1 MASRTHVLVSLF
13 LVALAAGCAA
23 KEKPKPKPS
32 GVIVAQPLQRQVQD
46 WDDYVGQFEPVNDVT
61 VRPRV
66 SGYIQS
72 IAFKDG
78 QNVKA
83 GQLLFQI
90 DPRPY
95 QALLAQSQGQLA
107 HAQAALADAKVEV
120 QRSQKLL
127 AAKAGSQQDYDTRA
141 ATEHQDE
148 ADLASAQANVKT
160 AQLNVNFTHVTA
172 PIAGRISDARATV
185 GNLVTQDSTILT
197 TIVSLDPIRFNFEGP
212 ESLFLKYKRQ
222 AASGRTE
229 AGGAPVEIRLQDEPT
244 YRWPGHLE
252 FVDNALDTSSGTIRA
267 RAIVRNPS
275 NFLTPGMF
283 GHMRLLGSQ
292 PYVGMLIPDQA
303 IVQDQSRQLVYVVN
317 RGVVSQKV
325 VLTGPLIDGLRVVRS
340 GLTTQDWV
348 VIDGITRAHPGAKVT
363 PRVGRITPQADETAA
378 TPDSAPPAS
387 SATFTD
393 AR

>member
-1 MASRTHVLVSLF
+1 MASRTHVLASL
-13 LVALAAGCAA
+13 LLAALAAGCAA
-23 KEKPKPKPS
+23 KQKPQPKPNL
-32 GVIVAQPLQRQVQD
+32 VVVAQPLQRQVQD
-46 WDDYVGQFEPVNDVT
+46 WDDYVGQFEAVNDVS

-72 IAFKDG
+72 LGFKDG

-95 QALLAQSQGQLA
+95 QALLSQAQGQLA
-107 HAQAALADAKVEV
+107 HAKAALADAKVELNRA
-120 QRSQKLL
+120 QALL

-141 ATEHQDE
+141 ATEHADE
-148 ADLASAQANVKT
+148 ADLATADANVKT
-160 AQLNVNFTHVTA
+160 AQLNVSFTRVTA
-172 PIAGRISDARATV
+172 PISGRISDARATV

-222 AASGRTE
+222 AAGGRSE

-252 FVDNALDTSSGTIRA
+252 FIDNALDTSSGTIRA

-292 PYVGMLIPDQA
+292 PYTGMLIPDQA
-303 IVQDQSRQLVYVVN
+303 VVQDQSRQLIYVVAH
-317 RGVVSQKV
+317 GVVGQRV
-325 VLTGPLIDGLRVVRS
+325 VTLGPLIDGLRVVRS
-340 GLTTQDWV
+340 GLQPTDWV
-348 VIDGITRAHPGAKVT
+348 VIDGITRAHPGGKVT
-363 PRVGRITPQADETAA
+363 VRNGRIQPQADDSGTE
-378 TPDSAPPAS
+378 PDTAPPPS
-387 SATFTD
+387 SATFTS